1 MIVHEFHRV
10 RNRPLSASRKR
21 RQNSSRRSSFNS
33 DPILSERMTFNPESI
48 LPGNNIFYSTLD
60 LYSTK
65 DKLESLENEMKLL
78 EDDSTVYTSHL
89 FMLYFNI
96 YLRYGFYFV
105 SFNDNIED
113 GFNYYNKALEFAE
126 QIEKHEPSGIHKYQ
140 LVNAIFQWAKARV
153 RCDRL
158 TDITERKFRRAIEL
172 YKQDTLNIL
181 CDSLSDKKRLF
192 GDFPEEVIQ
201 SKPCI
206 AACPRNATLRRS
218 SF

>member
-48 LPGNNIFYSTLD
+48 LPGNNVFYSTLD

-89 FMLYFNI
+89 FMLYFNLLPQAKTHI
-96 YLRYGFYFV
+96 LNARQILEQL
-105 SFNDNIED
+105 NIKPID
-113 GFNYYNKALEFAE
+113 DHLNQNLFAFE
-126 QIEKHEPSGIHKYQ
+126 
-140 LVNAIFQWAKARV
+140 
-153 RCDRL
+153 
-158 TDITERKFRRAIEL
+158 
-172 YKQDTLNIL
+172 DTLNIL
-181 CDSLSDKKRLF
+181 CDSLSDKKRLCD
-192 GDFPEEVIQ
+192 DFSEEVIQ

-206 AACPRNATLRRS
+206 GAIYLYECEYLNAAEHLKECLDLQEFVNGPKDS
-218 SF
+218 

>member
-1 MIVHEFHRV
+1 MPEKV

-48 LPGNNIFYSTLD
+48 LPGNNVFYSTLD

-140 LVNAIFQWAKARV
+140 LVNTIFQCAKAR
-153 RCDRL
+153 
-158 TDITERKFRRAIEL
+158 
-172 YKQDTLNIL
+172 DTLNIL
-181 CDSLSDKKRLF
+181 CDSLSDKKRLCD
-192 GDFPEEVIQ
+192 DFSEEVIQ

-206 AACPRNATLRRS
+206 GAIYLYECEYLNAAEHLKECLDLQEFVNGPKDS
-218 SF
+218 